1 MRIICGKSYENHMNK
16 HMLIICS
23 KIHMVL
29 IWFALHM
36 RSIWKFWMYS
46 YENHMK
52 QICHDNLFI
61 HHFKILCFSSNTM
74 IFSLCCGLDDETIK
88 LSDDK
93 DWNLRSVVNF
103 WYTTHGYTG
112 KIAACETR
120 FTWNSCEIFHVI
132 SGETSF
138 EICTYIFHVNF
149 VSRKCIQE
157 LYFQVKKKSNE
168 KKKAH

>member
-1 MRIICGKSYENHMNK
+1 MLRLYLHRQFRHIWYTYVLPFIWESYEKHMCIICIFNHMSIRCGKSYENHMNK

-36 RSIWKFWMYS
+36 RSIWKFWIYS

-74 IFSLCCGLDDETIK
+74 IFSLCCGLADETIK

-103 WYTTHGYTG
+103 WYTTH
-112 KIAACETR
+112 
-120 FTWNSCEIFHVI
+120 W
-132 SGETSF
+132 
-138 EICTYIFHVNF
+138 
-149 VSRKCIQE
+149 
-157 LYFQVKKKSNE
+157 
-168 KKKAH
+168 